1 MRLLRKAGEED
12 GLLGQGLLKMRL
24 KLPPKVKYIIELLE
38 MQGYEAYAVGGCVRD
53 TVLMRTPQDW
63 DITTSAKPE
72 EVKQVFHRTVD
83 TGIQHGTVTVLVG
96 DEGFE
101 VTTYRIDGEY
111 LDGRHPKEV
120 IFTPS
125 LKEDLLRRDFTIN
138 AMAYNDRTGLV
149 DLYGGMDDLQRKKIR
164 CVGRADDRFD
174 EDALRILRAVRFSAQ
189 LGFEMDDETRES
201 VASHAETLR
210 KISAERIQAEILK
223 LITSPHPE
231 KWLDLYEL
239 GITAVIMPE
248 FDLCMETPQNTPYHF
263 YNVGEHTVRA
273 MCAVRP
279 DKDLRLV
286 MLFHD
291 LAKPVVRFSDSTGR
305 DHFAGHAPKGAKI
318 AETIMRRLKMDTR
331 TIRKVSGLVRTH
343 ELRPD
348 PDPALVRK
356 TMHLVGPELFPAYL
370 EIQRAD
376 NAAKSRY
383 GQQDTELR
391 VNPVE
396 ACYLEILKRGDPLT
410 LRELAIGGK
419 DLTDIGITGKA
430 VGDILNECLMEVLED
445 PAANDRER
453 LITFARMLKEETET
467 NI

>member
-1 MRLLRKAGEED
+1 
-12 GLLGQGLLKMRL
+12 MRL

-38 MQGYEAYAVGGCVRD
+38 MQGFEAYAVGGCVRD

-63 DITTSAKPE
+63 DITTSARPE
-72 EVKQVFHRTVD
+72 QIKEVFHRTVD

-125 LKEDLLRRDFTIN
+125 LEEDLLRRDFTIN

-149 DLYGGMDDLQRKKIR
+149 DLYGGMNDLQRKRIR
-164 CVGRADDRFD
+164 CVGKADDRFD

-189 LGFEMDDETRES
+189 LGFQMDDETRES
-201 VASHAETLR
+201 VAAHAENLR

-223 LITSPHPE
+223 LISSPHPE

-248 FDLCMETPQNTPYHF
+248 FDVCMETPQNTPYHF

-273 MCAVRP
+273 MCAIRA
-279 DKDLRLV
+279 DKDLRLAV
-286 MLFHD
+286 LFHD

-305 DHFAGHAPKGAKI
+305 DHFAGHAPKGAGI
-318 AETIMRRLKMDTR
+318 AEEIMRRLKMDNR
-331 TIRKVSGLVRTH
+331 TIRKVSSLVRTH

-348 PDPALVRK
+348 PDPSLVRK
-356 TMHLVGPELFPAYL
+356 TIHLVTPELFPDYL

-383 GQQDTELR
+383 GQLDTEVR
-391 VNPVE
+391 VDPVE
-396 ACYLEILKRGDPLT
+396 ACYREIISRGDPLT
-410 LRELAIGGK
+410 LKELVIGGR
-419 DLTDIGITGKA
+419 DLTELGISGKA
-430 VGDILNECLMEVLED
+430 VGDILKECLMEVLED
-445 PAANDRER
+445 PAANSRER
-453 LITFARMLKEETET
+453 LLSFAKMLKEQ
-467 NI
+467 